1 MNIINFPPRRAP
13 KYISQRKEPWSWN
26 KNQNEAHEEMKAAT
40 MVLNKQLIIMHANL
54 ILSLIIDW
62 ININRATRQKMSIK
76 FTNNIMVSLE

>member
-1 MNIINFPPRRAP
+1 
-13 KYISQRKEPWSWN
+13 
-26 KNQNEAHEEMKAAT
+26 MKAAT